1 MTKNSEKSK
10 YNIGDE
16 VYLEG
21 YKLNEINTSFFYGII
36 TDKNYIK
43 RSREWM
49 YNITLLIDDKKI
61 NATAHEYV
69 VLTKNDLN

>member
-1 MTKNSEKSK
+1 
-10 YNIGDE
+10 
-16 VYLEG
+16 
-21 YKLNEINTSFFYGII
+21 
-36 TDKNYIK
+36 
-43 RSREWM
+43 M